1 MAGDFLAA
9 KQNDTLAHTS
19 LLADVISGV
28 VKGAIYTAIGLAAVA
43 ATAATGGAALAVG
56 LAAGAVGGFVLGE
69 AIDAVSDG
77 IGEFFGGTS
86 LDATI
91 TTGSPNVKTKSL
103 PSARAAGS
111 IPHERL
117 YALIEEERS
126 NPPKNKAL
134 AIAEGVA
141 KKAFMLSPP
150 GMAMAAGSMIK
161 SLFSENK
168 AEPTA
173 PPPPDN
179 GEPKKGFWEG
189 VWDGIVAPV
198 AAAKDPA
205 ATPKDQDLI
214 VCTKWHAFGGPLYLA
229 EGSKKV
235 LINSQPASRNGDR
248 STCEAVIQHTHG
260 APRVRIGGGS
270 VVVRDI
276 RSGKN
281 PIADFLGQIIGS
293 AGVGLLAGGLRALL
307 SGGLRNCLKKV
318 GCTLASEAIGSAI
331 GVGVSSTLGGALGQ
345 AASAVSNPVNAATGA
360 KVLYGEED
368 RDFVLQGQYPLYWQR
383 IYNSR
388 NANSSILGCGWS
400 LPFEVSLRLEPS
412 TRFPGEDEV
421 IYTDRSGR
429 DLPLGIMA
437 LGSTFYYV
445 DEGFRMYRSLNN
457 IFLRET
463 PDGDYQLFEADPHRI
478 NRLRL
483 AKSLDRHE
491 NSLTYRYNPD
501 GQLTHIYDEVQAVS
515 VQLFYHPEHPQR
527 LHKVCQQSDEHNER
541 VLVEYGYN
549 DAGELVTVQDADGRI
564 TRRFAYDLEHHLMI
578 MHQFVTGLQA
588 RYRWQWLTV
597 PDELRDEGDPE
608 QQGYIAEH
616 WLMDGEQ
623 CLEAYQLEYDLPQR
637 TLRVNQTGVGT
648 SIRRWDV
655 QHQITEYTDVYGH
668 CWQFEWNE
676 KRQLRSATD
685 PQSGIYRFEY
695 DDRGNLTASINP
707 ENEKLFTEW
716 DEDFAF
722 PRSRIL
728 PNGGAWYYQYGARGD
743 LISTIDPAEQITRYD
758 YDDLGNLIRLVDA
771 KGNENH
777 YVYNSRGQVIRQTD
791 CSGYMTRVEY
801 DEWGRLQ
808 RVTDASGA
816 ATQYHFTAGGLLE
829 KQKLPDGREPQF
841 EYDSSGQLEKVISPA
856 GDITRF
862 ARNRR
867 GQVTERWDPKQQ
879 SVRFQYDTLGRLIRL
894 SNEKGE
900 AYRFEY
906 DALHRLTA
914 EYDLSGQCKQYQYN
928 ALSELVA
935 LAHFPDSEA
944 VALRYSPIFT
954 HFERDAIGRLR
965 VKMTH
970 DSRTEYRYE
979 KLGIT
984 ITRFTRAEWAQA
996 AVEQREPDAMD
1007 SLVFSYDNQGQLTGE
1022 KNHGGQYQHHYD
1034 PLGNL
1039 LKTVLPDGRA
1049 LRHLYYGS
1057 GHLQQ
1062 TNLVEGDQT
1071 WVLAEYDRDRL
1082 HREVRRTQGDLQ
1094 QQTEYDASGRI
1105 VANITRLGARAS
1117 VFAPVIDKRYGY
1129 DAHDNLVERIVNYGN
1144 SDRPFQY
1151 GPRED
1156 EQYHYDPV
1164 GQIVGK
1170 AKGYDSADYLYDAA
1184 ANLLDR
1190 TSPMVVHNRVMKFEG
1205 YTYRYDAFGRL
1216 AVRINERKRI
1226 RQHFD
1231 YNSEHRLVGV
1241 RFDNH
1246 PDLTH
1251 AEYRYDALGRRTH
1264 KVLYRR
1270 AIENTPVS
1278 EPEIT
1283 TFYWN
1288 GMVLSGE
1295 HTSDKPK
1302 NNVLYT
1308 YNNFSYEPL
1317 ARIDTFHYKDVET
1330 EKTHHSVD
1338 VYYYH
1343 NHLNGMPEELTDEAG
1358 RIVWRGHASLWGEAL
1373 KEENKQYAVVPQNL
1387 KLQGQY
1393 LDRETGL
1400 HYNTFRYYD
1409 PAMGRFTQ
1417 PDPIGLA
1424 GGINLYQ
1431 YGPNPLTWA
1440 DPLGLTGEDVTTFY
1454 HAGDIKGPIDPSFGN
1469 GLKDFD
1475 PAGKG
1480 GFYVTT
1486 DRAQAERWARMRT
1499 DRNMSI
1505 TQFDIPNS
1513 ELAKLDIKVF
1523 DSANGEWADFVRQ
1536 ARKGTLSH
1544 NYDAVSG
1551 PMLLNLKDFRRGSS
1565 PRAGGS
1571 QFAIYSEKAA
1581 ATFNRF
1587 KTGCT

>member
-9 KQNDTLAHTS
+9 KKDDTLAHTS
-19 LLADVISGV
+19 IWADLVSGV
-28 VKGAIYTAIGLAAVA
+28 VKGAIYAAIGIAAVA

-56 LAAGAVGGFVLGE
+56 LAAGVAGGFVLGE

-77 IGEFFGGTS
+77 IGELIGGTS

-91 TTGSPNVKTKSL
+91 VTGASNVKTKSL
-103 PSARAAGS
+103 PAARAAGS

-117 YALIEEERS
+117 YALIEDERK

-141 KKAFMLSPP
+141 KKAFMLTGP
-150 GMAMAAGSMIK
+150 GMAMAAGSMAK

-168 AEPTA
+168 AEPTP

-179 GEPKKGFWEG
+179 NEPKKGFWEG

-205 ATPKDQDLI
+205 ATPKDHDQI

-248 STCEAVIQHTHG
+248 STCEAVIKHTHG

-281 PIADFLGQIIGS
+281 PIMDFLGQVIGS
-293 AGVGLLAGGLRALL
+293 AGVGLLAGGLRTLL
-307 SGGLRNCLKKV
+307 NGGIRNCLKTV
-318 GCTLASEAIGSAI
+318 GCTLAMEAIGSAI
-331 GVGVSSTLGGALGQ
+331 GVGVSSVVGGALGR

-383 IYNSR
+383 VYNSR
-388 NANSSILGCGWS
+388 NTNQSVLGRGWS
-400 LPFEVSLRLEPS
+400 LPFDVSIRLEPS

-437 LGSTFYYV
+437 LGSAFYYV

-457 IFLRET
+457 IFLLET
-463 PDGDYQLFEADPHRI
+463 PDGDYQLFEADPHQV

-501 GQLTHIYDEVQAVS
+501 GRLTHIYDEMQAVS
-515 VQLFYHPEHPQR
+515 VQLFYHPEHPRR
-527 LHKVCQQSDEHNER
+527 LYQVCQQSEEHNER
-541 VLVEYGYN
+541 LLVEYGYN
-549 DAGELVTVQDADGRI
+549 AAGELVTVQDADGRI
-564 TRRFAYDLEHHLMI
+564 TRRFAYDPDHHLMI

-588 RYRWQWLTV
+588 RYRWQWLAV
-597 PDELRDEGDPE
+597 PDELRDEGDPGE
-608 QQGYIAEH
+608 QGYVAEH
-616 WLMDGEQ
+616 WLMDGEK

-637 TLRVNQTGVGT
+637 TLRVNQAGIG
-648 SIRRWDV
+648 INERRWDT
-655 QHQITEYTDVYGH
+655 QHQITEHTDVYGNR
-668 CWQFEWNE
+668 WQFEWND
-676 KRQLRSATD
+676 KRQLISATD
-685 PQSGIYRFEY
+685 PQGGIYRLEY
-695 DDRGNLTASINP
+695 DERGNLSASINP

-728 PNGGAWYYQYGARGD
+728 PNGATWYYQYGARGD
-743 LISTIDPAEQITRYD
+743 LISTIDPAEQVTRYD

-777 YVYNSRGQVIRQTD
+777 YTYNHRGQVIRQTD

-801 DEWGRLQ
+801 DEWGQLQ

-816 ATQYHFTAGGLLE
+816 TTQFYFSAAGLLK

-841 EYDSSGQLEKVISPA
+841 HYDPAGQLEKVISPA
-856 GDITRF
+856 GDISRF
-862 ARNRR
+862 IRNRR
-867 GQVTERWDPKQQ
+867 GQVTERWDAKQQ
-879 SVRFQYDTLGRLIRL
+879 HVRFQYDTLGRLIRL
-894 SNEKGE
+894 LNEKGE

-928 ALSELVA
+928 ALSELIA
-935 LAHFPDSEA
+935 LAHFPDA
-944 VALRYSPIFT
+944 DTPALQYSPLFT
-954 HFERDAIGRLR
+954 SFERDAIGRLR

-970 DSRTEYRYE
+970 DSRTEYRYD
-979 KLGIT
+979 KKNIT
-984 ITRFTRAEWAQA
+984 LTRFTRAEWAQA
-996 AVEQREPDAMD
+996 SAEQRDPVAMD
-1007 SLVFSYDNQGQLTGE
+1007 TLAFAYDNLGQLTSE
-1022 KNHGGQYQHHYD
+1022 NNHGGQYQHTYD

-1039 LKTVLPDGRA
+1039 LSTVLPDGRV

-1062 TNLVEGDQT
+1062 TNLAESDQI

-1082 HREVRRTQGDLQ
+1082 HREVRRTQGALQ

-1105 VANITRLGARAS
+1105 VANITRLGARAT

-1144 SDRPFQY
+1144 TDRPLHY
-1151 GPRED
+1151 GVRDD

-1164 GQIVGK
+1164 GQIVAK
-1170 AKGYDSADYLYDAA
+1170 AKGHDTADYLYDAA

-1190 TSPMVVHNRVMKFEG
+1190 TSPVVMHNRVMKFEG
-1205 YTYRYDAFGRL
+1205 YAYRYDAFGRL
-1216 AVRINERKRI
+1216 SVRTHERKRI

-1246 PDLTH
+1246 PDFRRV
-1251 AEYRYDALGRRTH
+1251 EYRYDALGRRTH
-1264 KVLYRR
+1264 KVLY
-1270 AIENTPVS
+1270 
-1278 EPEIT
+1278 
-1283 TFYWN
+1283 
-1288 GMVLSGE
+1288 
-1295 HTSDKPK
+1295 
-1302 NNVLYT
+1302 
-1308 YNNFSYEPL
+1308 
-1317 ARIDTFHYKDVET
+1317 
-1330 EKTHHSVD
+1330 
-1338 VYYYH
+1338 
-1343 NHLNGMPEELTDEAG
+1343 
-1358 RIVWRGHASLWGEAL
+1358 
-1373 KEENKQYAVVPQNL
+1373 
-1387 KLQGQY
+1387 
-1393 LDRETGL
+1393 
-1400 HYNTFRYYD
+1400 
-1409 PAMGRFTQ
+1409 
-1417 PDPIGLA
+1417 
-1424 GGINLYQ
+1424 
-1431 YGPNPLTWA
+1431 
-1440 DPLGLTGEDVTTFY
+1440 
-1454 HAGDIKGPIDPSFGN
+1454 PS
-1469 GLKDFD
+1469 
-1475 PAGKG
+1475 
-1480 GFYVTT
+1480 
-1486 DRAQAERWARMRT
+1486 
-1499 DRNMSI
+1499 
-1505 TQFDIPNS
+1505 
-1513 ELAKLDIKVF
+1513 
-1523 DSANGEWADFVRQ
+1523 
-1536 ARKGTLSH
+1536 
-1544 NYDAVSG
+1544 
-1551 PMLLNLKDFRRGSS
+1551 
-1565 PRAGGS
+1565 
-1571 QFAIYSEKAA
+1571 
-1581 ATFNRF
+1581 
-1587 KTGCT
+1587 C